1 MKKAHIN
8 KEQSRGKNYVFFQ
21 LLSLFDEDYIPA
33 DVCTTQNVVKWQL
46 FFF

>member
-8 KEQSRGKNYVFFQ
+8 KERSRGKNYVFCQ

-33 DVCTTQNVVKWQL
+33 EDCITQNVVKW
-46 FFF
+46 